1 MDVGQ
6 VLHTSPYVTQIEKLA
21 DSMKQLTNTFLRME
35 EKKKAFTEDEV
46 ERMFDCVKEKVC
58 GQCEKCSWCWGE
70 NFVRTYQMGY
80 EILSAVDRYGNE
92 LNTETKR
99 RLQQCCVKAPRF
111 LREILEAFHEA
122 RQNMMWVNRIA
133 QSREGCA
140 LQMDTFADLIRISAK
155 ELEDSMF
162 TDERLSKKIT
172 ANLKRRG
179 VRVLNTNF
187 FMNKEGKYEV
197 HVTARSLKEQY
208 VTVKEVAKEVSAAMG
223 RRLVP
228 EGTQSQM
235 LGKEYATVIC
245 LEGPRYY
252 TLHGEDRER

>member
-1 MDVGQ
+1 
-6 VLHTSPYVTQIEKLA
+6 
-21 DSMKQLTNTFLRME
+21 
-35 EKKKAFTEDEV
+35 
-46 ERMFDCVKEKVC
+46 
-58 GQCEKCSWCWGE
+58 
-70 NFVRTYQMGY
+70 
-80 EILSAVDRYGNE
+80 
-92 LNTETKR
+92 
-99 RLQQCCVKAPRF
+99 
-111 LREILEAFHEA
+111 
-122 RQNMMWVNRIA
+122 
-133 QSREGCA
+133 
-140 LQMDTFADLIRISAK
+140 
-155 ELEDSMF
+155 MF

-235 LGKEYATVIC
+235 LGKESATVIC
-245 LEGPRYY
+245 LEGPRY
-252 TLHGEDRER
+252 